1 VENRRITIIDADDR
15 EHDALA
21 GIGGRDGADR
31 QVIVDAATLATTSGW
46 VLKPEG
52 LCHGEVCAPTR
63 QWPELLVGDPDDPH
77 AAPRID
83 LHTFARL
90 TGIPAVVAGDDG
102 VVAFGTPAVTRA
114 ERLGSLDAPDFTVA
128 DLDGN
133 RVSLADFAGRKKL
146 IVAFASWCGCRYDLP
161 DWQVL
166 ADELADDG
174 LSVIAVAVDE
184 RAEDV
189 REWVA
194 QVRFPVLLDRDHVI
208 ADRYDIRNV
217 PTVIWID
224 EDDRIVRPNDVA
236 FGSDQFKDFH
246 GIDSTPHHDALRRWV
261 AGGERPLDDD
271 DDVRA
276 HQVLPTDDEQLA
288 RVHWR
293 VAMFLYRAGRQD
305 RANAHFDRAGELAPF
320 DLTIRR
326 SSLPLRGIDPFLSPE
341 FIEMYEGYLAAG
353 RPGNGFEHEAL
364 ELPH

>member
-1 VENRRITIIDADDR
+1 VERCRITIIDADDH
-15 EHDALA
+15 EHEVEAVTGA
-21 GIGGRDGADR
+21 GAGDDP
-31 QVIVDAATLATTSGW
+31 VVLVDATTLAATSGW

-63 QWPELLVGDPDDPH
+63 QWPELLVADPDDAH
-77 AAPRID
+77 APPLID
-83 LHTFARL
+83 LRTFARL
-90 TGIPAVVAGDDG
+90 TGIPAVIDATGG
-102 VVAFGTPAVTRA
+102 VVAFGTPAATRA
-114 ERLGSLDAPDFTVA
+114 ERLGSLDAPDFAVA

-133 RVSLADFAGRKKL
+133 PVTLADFAGRKKL
-146 IVAFASWCGCRYDLP
+146 LVAFASWCGCRYDLP
-161 DWQVL
+161 DWQAL

-184 RAEDV
+184 RADDV

-261 AGGERPLDDD
+261 AGGELPLEDE

-293 VAMFLYRAGRQD
+293 AAMFLHRAGQAD
-305 RANAHFDRAGELAPF
+305 RANAHFDQAGELAPF